1 MTQSRDWRTEYEA
14 QASAIRGA
22 MGNGEWAKA
31 YDLCDSFVHW
41 HKLRAS
47 ETNEH
52 PLTLRGRLIWV
63 YRLRNQIRKK
73 MSPAQRQ

>member
-1 MTQSRDWRTEYEA
+1 MTQSHDWRTEYEA
-14 QASAIRGA
+14 QASAIRDA

-31 YDLCDSFVHW
+31 YDLCESFVDW

-52 PLTLRGRLIWV
+52 SQSLAGRLIWV

-73 MSPAQRQ
+73 MPPAHRQ